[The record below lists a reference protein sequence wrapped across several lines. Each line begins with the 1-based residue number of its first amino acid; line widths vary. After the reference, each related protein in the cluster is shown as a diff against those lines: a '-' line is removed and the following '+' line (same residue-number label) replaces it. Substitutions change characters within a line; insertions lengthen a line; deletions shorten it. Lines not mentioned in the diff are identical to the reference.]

1 MSKVWGYA
9 SPGIPD
15 GNFIRGKVPMTREEI
30 RVVTLA
36 KARLDPGMII
46 WDVGSGTGSISV
58 EAARLASG
66 GRVFAVER
74 SPEGLE
80 LTRKNA
86 EHFGLDNITVVA
98 GEAPGALGSLP
109 SPHRVFVGGS
119 GGNLSAVIDI
129 VETKLLPGG
138 RLVINAVSLETLAGA
153 VERLKTPW
161 QTDIIQISA
170 ARAERVGKSHIMRG
184 LNPVYIIT
192 AWKEEEGD
200 DR

>member
-1 MSKVWGYA
+1 
-9 SPGIPD
+9 
-15 GNFIRGKVPMTREEI
+15 MTREEI

>member
-1 MSKVWGYA
+1 
-9 SPGIPD
+9 
-15 GNFIRGKVPMTREEI
+15 MTREEI

-36 KARLDPGMII
+36 KARLGPGMII

-109 SPHRVFVGGS
+109 LPHRVFVGGS

-129 VETKLLPGG
+129 VETKLLSGG

-153 VERLKTPW
+153 VECLKTPW
-161 QTDIIQISA
+161 QTDIVQVSA
-170 ARAERVGKSHIMRG
+170 ARAERIGKSHIMRG